1 MAGFDPSQPRDEEG
15 KWTDAEMSARKAAG
29 LSGTDVNLDLALRVA
44 KTFGKRKGFTKQE
57 FISNYNNTS
66 LAMGIPNPDG
76 EAAFLEF
83 AKKYSAKHKGFE
95 GMMLWWAG
103 TRKDG
108 EPVFVFIESSEKK

>member
-1 MAGFDPSQPRDEEG
+1 MPGYDPSQPRDELG
-15 KWTDAEMSARKAAG
+15 RWTEAENAARVAAG
-29 LSGTDVNLDLALRVA
+29 LSDAGVDLNLALRVA

>member
-1 MAGFDPSQPRDEEG
+1 MAGYDPNQPRDELG
-15 KWTDAEMSARKAAG
+15 RWTDAEMSARKAAG
-29 LSGTDVNLDLALRVA
+29 LSDAGVDLNLALRVA

-108 EPVFVFIESSEKK
+108 ESVFVLIESSEKK